1 MFSPSR
7 NPAPQLLKIIP
18 EKKKQRKLHQELRY
32 PLKMRYPL
40 KPLPRLPL
48 HQGCLNRNSLLSLV
62 NPSRTFQQWLMG
74 MLMMSG
80 HLNQRSIPRIGAH
93 SIWGG
98 A

>member
-7 NPAPQLLKIIP
+7 NPAPQPLKIIP
-18 EKKKQRKLHQELRY
+18 EKKKQLKLHRELRY
-32 PLKMRYPL
+32 PLKT
-40 KPLPRLPL
+40 LPRLPL

-62 NPSRTFQQWLMG
+62 NPSRTYQQWLMG

-80 HLNQRSIPRIGAH
+80 RLNQRSIPRIGAH